1 MIARNA
7 AGNVLGLN
15 LYPGIQVSG
24 NNQELYDL
32 FGNALTVGEGGG
44 GGDTTLTVHNVGPE
58 ILSMSL
64 SSSSIDESQS
74 VTVSGTFD
82 DPALGVS
89 TEVFGGAAVW
99 SDGVITPLA
108 VDGTAGTFSTSRTFL
123 DDDPSTGTASDPF
136 TVDIT
141 ITDDDLGSDFET
153 SPVLTVNNV
162 EPEILSMSLSS
173 SSIDESQSVTVSG
186 TFDDPA
192 LGVSTEVFGGAAVWS
207 DGAITPLTVNG
218 TAGTFSTSRTFLD
231 DDPTGTPSDPYT
243 VDITIT
249 DDDLGSDV
257 ETSPVLTVNNVAP
270 TIGAVNVNAT
280 KDNKVMPGDD
290 VTLAATF
297 TDIGLLDRHD
307 VVIQWDDGTSNSIF
321 DVDAT
326 AGLVV
331 GDTFTSTS
339 GNGSVLTITNVI
351 LATGETSFLV
361 ESHQFGTGGIFEIII
376 TITDD
381 DTGSDTD
388 GTQAWV
394 SGVRLTGGV
403 LQVIG
408 TSDDDHVTINK
419 QGNGILKV
427 HADFLQ
433 SGNFETFNLADVDKI
448 IAHLCAGDDHL
459 TIAGNV
465 DIPAIVHGDGGN
477 DHLNAGGG
485 PTVLLGHDGDDMLV
499 GGSGR
504 DILIG
509 GLGADRLVGG
519 NSDDVLIGGT
529 TNADDDDDALME
541 LLAAWTSNDSYED
554 RVDAIDALLTVFD
567 DEEEDKLTGS
577 SGRDLFYDGLG
588 DILTDVKTKKNPE
601 TVR

>member
-1 MIARNA
+1 
-7 AGNVLGLN
+7 
-15 LYPGIQVSG
+15 
-24 NNQELYDL
+24 
-32 FGNALTVGEGGG
+32 
-44 GGDTTLTVHNVGPE
+44 
-58 ILSMSL
+58 
-64 SSSSIDESQS
+64 
-74 VTVSGTFD
+74 VSGTFD

>member
-99 SDGVITPLA
+99 SDGAITLLT

-192 LGVSTEVFGGAAVWS
+192 LGASTEVFGGAAVWS